1 MIHCRALLLIIG
13 FCCALE
19 AYCGVAIGDEAATNL
34 EVSAGTRE
42 LGSREQGSPVQAK
55 VSPDFNREVRPIL
68 SDKCI
73 ACHGPD
79 ADHRQAELR
88 LDERESAGD
97 VRGAE
102 AVLGE
107 TLLERITSTDPDLVM
122 PPPETGKPLKAAEV
136 EVLRQWM
143 VAGGEYVEHWAF
155 TEPTKRE
162 LPASASAAI
171 NPIDAWVQHQWQ
183 AAGLEPSPRAEP
195 HQLLRRLSLD
205 LVGLPPTE
213 AEVHGAAELAT
224 PEGYAATVER
234 LLASPHFGERWA
246 RVWLDAARYAD
257 SDGFEKDKP
266 RDVWMYRDWVINA
279 LNADLPYDQFIIQQI
294 AGDLLP
300 NASQNER
307 VATGFLRNSMV
318 NEEGGIDPEQF
329 RMEAMFD
336 RLDAIGK
343 GVLGLTVNCAQCH
356 NHKYDPISHTDYYRL
371 LACLNNFDEA
381 TIPVYTPEEER
392 ERHRVLSEIAR
403 LEAELAAAQPDWPER
418 LARWAERSGVPAD
431 RWQVMRPEVH
441 DENGQKHLVMADGS
455 LLAQGYSP
463 IALSPRYVT
472 AIQAPL
478 ISAIRLELLTDTS
491 LPCNGPGRAVDGG
504 CALTELKAIWTPTGA
519 PEQARQLS
527 LKNASADLELP
538 ATPLNKRFA
547 SDQPAQRLIGPPSFA
562 IDGDDLSAWGID
574 FGPVRRNSSRQAV
587 FQLAE
592 PLDASGG
599 GELALT
605 LVQSHGGTN
614 GNASHQN
621 TIGRLRLS
629 WTDSRDAEAD
639 PVPPAVRQ
647 LLARDPATWSTSEK
661 QTAFAFYRT
670 TVASWTPTNH
680 RIEELWSQYPEGT
693 TQLAAVE
700 RTVPRVSHRLE
711 RGDFLKP
718 AEVVQPGGIEY
729 LHDFNPGA
737 DPPRLALAKWLV
749 DRRSPT
755 TARAVVNRV
764 WQSYFGEGLVSTSAD
779 LGRQGAPPTH
789 PELLDWLAV
798 DLMEHGWKIKRLHR
812 LIVSSQVY
820 QQTSRVT
827 PELLER
833 DPANALLARGP
844 RFRVDAEVVRDI
856 ALRVSGLLD
865 AQVGG
870 PSVFPTAPEFL
881 FRPPN
886 SYGDKSWL
894 TSTGGQQYRRG
905 LYTFRYRSTP
915 YPAFSAF
922 DACTGETSC
931 VRRPRSNT
939 PLQSLTLLN
948 EPVFMD
954 CSRALGQRAL
964 AAPVANDEQRIDWL
978 VQTCLARPA
987 STAEKETLNKFLSE
1001 QFGQFTNQVS
1011 TAHELTGA
1019 ASTGLPR
1026 EELARQA
1033 AWTALARV
1041 VLNLD
1046 ETITKQ

>member
-1 MIHCRALLLIIG
+1 MIHRRLLLLMG
-13 FCCALE
+13 AWCAVVWSGG
-19 AYCGVAIGDEAATNL
+19 AAIGADAAANP
-34 EVSAGTRE
+34 VGSAGSQGK
-42 LGSREQGSPVQAK
+42 GSQANGG
-55 VSPDFNREVRPIL
+55 PDFNREVRPIL
-68 SDKCI
+68 SDKCL

-79 ADHRQAELR
+79 AEHRQAELR
-88 LDERESAGD
+88 LDVRASAD
-97 VRGAE
+97 NERGAE
-102 AVLGE
+102 AVLGDA
-107 TLLERITSTDPDLVM
+107 LLERITSTDPDLMM
-122 PPPETGKPLKAAEV
+122 PPPETGKPLKPAEV

-143 VAGGEYVEHWAF
+143 ATGGEYVEHWAF
-155 TEPTKRE
+155 TAPTKRE
-162 LPASASAAI
+162 LPSET
-171 NPIDAWVQHQWQ
+171 NPIDAWVAQQWQ
-183 AAGLEPSPRAEP
+183 AAGVASSPRAEP

-213 AEVHGAAELAT
+213 SEVQGAADLAT
-224 PEGYAATVER
+224 PEGYVATVER

-279 LNADLPYDQFIIQQI
+279 LNADLPYDQFIIHQI

-300 NASQNER
+300 SAGQAER

-381 TIPVYTPEEER
+381 VVPVYTATEER
-392 ERHRVLSEIAR
+392 ERSRVLAEIAQ
-403 LEAELAAAQPDWPER
+403 LEAQLAAAQPDWPQR
-418 LARWAERSGVPAD
+418 LVRWAEKSGDPASQ
-431 RWQVMRPEVH
+431 WQVMQPEVR
-441 DENGQKHLVMADGS
+441 DENGQKHLVMEDGS

-463 IALSPRYVT
+463 ISLSPRYL
-472 AIQAPL
+472 AKIQAPQVN
-478 ISAIRLELLTDTS
+478 AIRLELLTDSS

-504 CALTELKAIWTPTGA
+504 CALTELKAIWTPA
-519 PEQARQLS
+519 DAAEQPREVKL
-527 LKNASADLELP
+527 NTASADLELP

-547 SDQPAQRLIGPPSFA
+547 SDQPAQRSIGPPSFA
-562 IDGDDLSAWGID
+562 IDGDGLTAWGID
-574 FGPVRRNSSRQAV
+574 FGPVRRNAPRQAV
-587 FQLAE
+587 FHLAE

-629 WTDSRDAEAD
+629 WTAAPEAEAD

-647 LLARDPATWSTSEK
+647 LLARDPATWTESEK

-670 TVASWTPTNH
+670 TIASWTLTNH
-680 RIEELWSQYPEGT
+680 RIEQLWSQHPEGT

-700 RTVPRVSHRLE
+700 RTVPRVSHRLD

-729 LHDFNPGA
+729 LHEFDVGA

-749 DRRSPT
+749 DPRSPT

-764 WQSYFGEGLVSTSAD
+764 WQSYFGEGLVSTTAD
-779 LGRQGAPPTH
+779 LGRQGSPPTH

-812 LIVSSQVY
+812 LIVTSQVY

-833 DPANALLARGP
+833 DPANTLLARGP

-856 ALRVSGLLD
+856 ALRASGLLD

-870 PSVFPTAPEFL
+870 PSVFPTAPAFL
-881 FRPPN
+881 FLPPN
-886 SYGDKSWL
+886 SYGIKSWE
-894 TSTGGQQYRRG
+894 TSAGGQQYRRG
-905 LYTFRYRSTP
+905 LYTFRYRATP
-915 YPAFSAF
+915 YPAYAAF

-931 VRRPRSNT
+931 VQRPRSNT

-948 EPVFMD
+948 EPVFME
-954 CSRALGQRAL
+954 CARALGQQSL
-964 AAPVANDEQRIDWL
+964 AAPVSDDSQRIDWL
-978 VQTCLARPA
+978 LQACLSRPA
-987 STAEKETLNKFLSE
+987 TADERTTLNKFLTD
-1001 QFGQFTNQVS
+1001 QLGQFTKDVS
-1011 TAHELTGA
+1011 TAHQLMGTT
-1019 ASTGLPR
+1019 STGLPR
-1026 EELARQA
+1026 AEIARQA

>member
-1 MIHCRALLLIIG
+1 MIRRRALLLRLG
-13 FCCALE
+13 ACYAAVALT
-19 AYCGVAIGDEAATNL
+19 AQAAIGGDAAA
-34 EVSAGTRE
+34 SAG
-42 LGSREQGSPVQAK
+42 GSAK
-55 VSPDFNREVRPIL
+55 SHTEAGPDFNREVRPIL
-68 SDKCI
+68 SDKCV

-79 ADHRQAELR
+79 AEHRQGDLR
-88 LDERESAGD
+88 LDVRAAADD

-107 TLLERITSTDPDLVM
+107 PLLERITSSDPDLVM
-122 PPPETGKPLKAAEV
+122 PPPETGKPLKSAEV

-143 VAGGEYVEHWAF
+143 AAGGEYVEHWAF
-155 TEPTKRE
+155 TAPQKRE
-162 LPASASAAI
+162 FPAIASALA
-171 NPIDAWVQHQWQ
+171 NPIDAWVQQQWQ
-183 AAGLEPSPRAEP
+183 AAGVAPSPRAEP

-205 LVGLPPTE
+205 LIGLPPTE
-213 AEVHGAAELAT
+213 AEVHGAAELVT

-279 LNADLPYDQFIIQQI
+279 LNADLPYDQFIIHQI

-300 NASQNER
+300 NAGQAER

-371 LACLNNFDEA
+371 LACLNNFAEA
-381 TIPVYTPEEER
+381 VIPVYTAAEER
-392 ERHRVLSEIAR
+392 ERTSVLAEINK
-403 LEAELAAAQPDWPER
+403 LETELAAAQPDWPQR
-418 LARWAERSGVPAD
+418 LVRWAEKSGDPASKW
-431 RWQVMRPEVH
+431 RIVQPEVR
-441 DENGQKHLVMADGS
+441 DENGQKHLVLNDGS

-463 IALSPRYVT
+463 ISLSPRYLAT
-472 AIQAPL
+472 IQAPQVH
-478 ISAIRLELLTDTS
+478 AIRLELLTDNS

-504 CALTELKAIWTPTGA
+504 CALTELKVTWTPAEASQT
-519 PEQARQLS
+519 PRQLT

-538 ATPLNKRFA
+538 ATPLNKRFDN
-547 SDQPAQRLIGPPSFA
+547 SQPAQRLIGPPGFA
-562 IDGDDLSAWGID
+562 IDGDDLTAWGID
-574 FGPVRRNSSRQAV
+574 FGPVRRNAPRQAV
-587 FQLAE
+587 FQFAE

-599 GELALT
+599 GELALI
-605 LVQSHGGTN
+605 LVQSHGGSN

-629 WTDSRDAEAD
+629 WTASTDAEAD
-639 PVPPAVRQ
+639 PVPPAVRR
-647 LLARDPATWSTSEK
+647 LLARDAASWSASEK

-680 RIEELWSQYPEGT
+680 RIEERWSQHPEGT
-693 TQLAAVE
+693 TQLVAVE
-700 RTVPRVSHRLE
+700 RSEPRVSHRLD

-718 AEVVQPGGIEY
+718 SEVVEPGGIEY
-729 LHDFNPGA
+729 LHDFNVGA

-749 DRRSPT
+749 DNRSTT
-755 TARAVVNRV
+755 TARVVVNRM

-798 DLMEHGWKIKRLHR
+798 DLMEHDWKIKRLHR
-812 LIVSSQVY
+812 LIVTSQVY
-820 QQTSRVT
+820 QQSSRVT

-856 ALRVSGLLD
+856 ALHASGLLD

-870 PSVFPTAPEFL
+870 PSVFPTAPAFL
-881 FRPPN
+881 FLPPN
-886 SYGDKSWL
+886 SYGEKSWVP
-894 TSTGGQQYRRG
+894 STGGQQYRRG

-915 YPAFSAF
+915 YPAYAAF
-922 DACTGETSC
+922 DACTGETAC

-948 EPVFMD
+948 EPVFMA
-954 CSRALGQRAL
+954 CARALGQRSL
-964 AAPVANDEQRIDWL
+964 SAPVADDAERIDWL
-978 VQTCLARPA
+978 LQTCLARCA
-987 STAEKETLNKFLSE
+987 TADEKVTLSTFLTE
-1001 QFGQFTNQVS
+1001 QLRQFTDKVS
-1011 TAHELTGA
+1011 AAHELMGS

-1026 EELARQA
+1026 TEVARQA